1 MTPLPRLLLLTDRT
15 QLPAYRDLVATI
27 AECVDAGLTHVV
39 LRELD
44 LDLAERAELAVEC
57 AKAGARVVAA
67 HDRLP
72 GCVGVH
78 LPAGGA
84 PIAGPWGRSCHT
96 ANEVDAAGHE
106 GAGWVMLSP
115 FAASASKPG
124 YGPALPP
131 GAFAGHEVAVF
142 ALGGIDASNAH
153 EAIDAGAHGVA
164 VMGVVMRAE
173 RPGAV
178 VRELLEL
185 VS

>member
-1 MTPLPRLLLLTDRT
+1 MTPLPRLLVLTDRT
-15 QLPAYRDLVATI
+15 QLPAGRDLVATI

-78 LPAGGA
+78 LPSGSG
-84 PIAGPWGRSCHT
+84 PIDGPWGRSCHS
-96 ANEVDAAGHE
+96 ADEVDAAARE
-106 GAGWVMLSP
+106 GAGWVMRSP
-115 FAASASKPG
+115 FTATASKPG
-124 YGPALPP
+124 YGPALAAE
-131 GAFAGHEVAVF
+131 AFAGHQVSVF
-142 ALGGIDASNAH
+142 ALGGIDATNAPD
-153 EAIDAGAHGVA
+153 AISAGAHGVA
-164 VMGVVMRAE
+164 VMGVVMRAD

-178 VRELLEL
+178 VSDILREIA
-185 VS
+185 

>member
-1 MTPLPRLLLLTDRT
+1 MTPLPRLLVLTDRT
-15 QLPAYRDLVATI
+15 QLPADRDLVTTI

-44 LDLAERAELAVEC
+44 LDFAERAELAVEC

-67 HDRLP
+67 HHWLP

-78 LPAGGA
+78 LPSRAE
-84 PIAGPWGRSCHT
+84 PIDGPWGRSCHS
-96 ANEVDAAGHE
+96 ADEVDAAGDE

-124 YGPALPP
+124 HGPALPAE
-131 GAFAGHEVAVF
+131 AFAGHEVAVF
-142 ALGGIDASNAH
+142 ALAGIDAANAH
-153 EAIDAGAHGVA
+153 DAIDAGAHGVA
-164 VMGVVMRAE
+164 VMGVVMRAD

-178 VRELLEL
+178 VRDLLEL